1 MQTIKD
7 IVLLI
12 AQVSLHHCI
21 TRYFILS
28 HYLTHATQMQA
39 TSFIQSK
46 NKNKCERILPPN
58 SQSSI
63 SFLQK
68 LPDKFFG
75 DSLEQVFPNLAPD
88 APPEEELTVRESRYC
103 GVLKSGHTRFMIP
116 LCERRDVLS
125 AADYLILFQNLD
137 EILKLSEEIRDEGG
151 GIDSYLCRVPKITA
165 AYRRYLS
172 GLQRACCLLVALR
185 RNTAFAKLVC
195 EPAVPHK
202 RRPDLTGVLL
212 LPLEHYRL
220 ARYANCLR
228 FQLGIFLSLFFDR
241 TEGAS

>member
-1 MQTIKD
+1 MLFQNDKTRKFSKSQNKHLFRFPYEKSSKIFSRIK
-7 IVLLI
+7 
-12 AQVSLHHCI
+12 
-21 TRYFILS
+21 
-28 HYLTHATQMQA
+28 
-39 TSFIQSK
+39 
-46 NKNKCERILPPN
+46 
-58 SQSSI
+58 
-63 SFLQK
+63 
-68 LPDKFFG
+68 
-75 DSLEQVFPNLAPD
+75 QVFPSLAPD
-88 APPEEELTVRESRYC
+88 APPEEELTVRETRYW
-103 GVLKSGHTRFMIP
+103 GVLKSGHTRFMVP

-125 AADYLILFQNLD
+125 AADYMILFQNLD
-137 EILKLSEEIRDEGG
+137 ELLKLSEEIRDEGG

-220 ARYANCLR
+220 DTTLYKVFLFACRSFLFDKNH
-228 FQLGIFLSLFFDR
+228 IFAQKNFWNKID
-241 TEGAS
+241 